1 MGLNVYFCD
10 VCGVRVTD
18 VDLRSGHGMLRGHA
32 VICATCLEMG
42 HGKEWL
48 AARGGEAA
56 QVGAALNL
64 KPRERGVQG
73 GRTGNAQLLDYARD
87 RAATVEDRHNQE
99 NVADEE
105 DEEDEEGSDTGI
117 AHDPVQ
123 RHHEPQDEPL
133 DEPQAHQLDHEDTGL
148 VNPIPADFSGA
159 AAGFAALSQ
168 SPARKESDD
177 AHGDV
182 DEDASDVVDPALL
195 HVTPPSELS
204 PNSDEQTS
212 PFSAASAQDDDSSA
226 LISVNKSSRSA
237 SRSSASNKKGSNDNS
252 RKSASR
258 VGPSSNR
265 IPSSSSSSS
274 IKKTSS
280 NSTVSPSKSG
290 SGKISKSKTSRSSR
304 GKAISMPSHFKIAL
318 ITVPLIL
325 LIAVVVVLGRGSGS
339 AKQADVKDLKAQQ
352 SQISRNFAEAERLV
366 NDAWLSKD
374 VAQMKA
380 ADTRWK
386 QFMHEWDQF
395 SSDTKKYSGWTEE
408 NCGDYW
414 EGMHAPDVYNR
425 TRLLRDEI
433 AKQTKH

>member
-18 VDLRSGHGMLRGHA
+18 VDLRSGHGMLRGHD

-48 AARGGEAA
+48 SARGGEAA
-56 QVGAALNL
+56 LVGAVHL
-64 KPRERGVQG
+64 KPRELGAQA
-73 GRTGNAQLLDYARD
+73 GRTGHAQLLDHARD
-87 RAATVEDRHNQE
+87 RAVTVEDRHGHDDE
-99 NVADEE
+99 ADEA
-105 DEEDEEGSDTGI
+105 DEEGSDTGI

-123 RHHEPQDEPL
+123 RHHETD
-133 DEPQAHQLDHEDTGL
+133 DEPQVRQLDHEDTGL
-148 VNPIPADFSGA
+148 VDPIPADFSGA

-182 DEDASDVVDPALL
+182 DEDASDVVDPALMQ
-195 HVTPPSELS
+195 VTPPSELS
-204 PNSDEQTS
+204 LNDDHQAS
-212 PFSAASAQDDDSSA
+212 PFSAASAEDDDSSP
-226 LISVNKSSRSA
+226 LLSVNKSRRSG
-237 SRSSASNKKGSNDNS
+237 SRSSGANKKSRNDS
-252 RKSASR
+252 SHKSASR
-258 VGPSSNR
+258 VAPSSNR
-265 IPSSSSSSS
+265 TPSSSSS
-274 IKKTSS
+274 IKKASS

-304 GKAISMPSHFKIAL
+304 SKAVGMPSHIKIAM

-339 AKQADVKDLKAQQ
+339 AKHADVKDLKSQQ
-352 SQISRNFAEAERLV
+352 SQISRNFSEAERLV
-366 NDAWLSKD
+366 NDAWMSKD
-374 VAQMKA
+374 VAQMRA
-380 ADTRWK
+380 ADARWK
-386 QFMHEWDQF
+386 QFMQEWEQF

-408 NCGDYW
+408 NCNDYW
-414 EGMHAPDVYNR
+414 DGLRGADVNNR

-433 AKQTKH
+433 SKQTPH